1 MRLYKDKPIEN
12 AEEDLLNRADFSN
25 SLADAI
31 LKWRHKESWIIALTG
46 DWGIGKTSV
55 KNLVINRIK
64 TTNQDT
70 RIIEFKPWE
79 WSSQDLIMSA
89 FFTEIASELEL
100 KDDSKKYKRLAEKF
114 RRYNYYL
121 NNIQVVASPAI
132 KVIPLL
138 LGVLLGSS
146 FFIETFPDNSSLE
159 LLPNLIIGVLTIW
172 LVFFEGLGGLFKSVM
187 DRNEHLAKE
196 NNQSITDCKNDI
208 AKSLSKLNEPI
219 LIIIDDIDRL
229 QRNQIFT
236 VMQLVKSNTD
246 FENIVF
252 LLLYSKSV
260 LEKKITDGTQTGHE
274 YMEKIVQ
281 VEFKV
286 PEPDMMLLK
295 KYLIDK
301 LNLILEKIP
310 SNNADQVFD
319 NSYFTD
325 IFYQQGLTS
334 YFTSLRSVY
343 KFLNSFEFNLLSQLD
358 NSYLEVN
365 FIDFIVLETFRIFEP
380 KLYSAI
386 YLNKDLMLGKLQNIN
401 NFTDMSN
408 ENKKDIANTFIKD
421 FGSSRSVNLLKTIF
435 PAFHDYIQ
443 ESFDTNSLEEKLI
456 KNMISHE
463 SRFDRYFMLNIS
475 VNNLSTYRVINFF
488 ENLDNDES
496 TKTYLNNIYEHN
508 KFDSFIEHTF
518 SHLDKIPNNLI
529 NKYFNSLNYLY
540 NQVSD
545 EGMISN
551 KTRVSFLFLDS
562 LKKFKN
568 EQCDILSKF
577 IDENKVSSLLPVIYS
592 RIEKRSENYSINEHD
607 TNIIR
612 GKIATNIESFIKGQL
627 EAFVKHERC
636 VTFLLFWY
644 NYDQNSCKNHISH
657 LLYNPENFFQIYS
670 VFIRTSTTVS
680 SYGTSEDTFVDKEI
694 LSQFISLEN
703 FEQLLTTNSN
713 NSVNDDEL
721 EMKKLFYKTEQD

>member
-1 MRLYKDKPIEN
+1 MYKDKPIEN
-12 AEEDLLNRADFSN
+12 SEEDLLNRADFSN
-25 SLADAI
+25 SLGDAI

-55 KNLVINRIK
+55 KNLVVNRIK

-89 FFTEIASELEL
+89 FFIEIASELEL

-138 LGVLLGSS
+138 LGVILLGSS
-146 FFIETFPDNSSLE
+146 LFIETFPDNSSLE
-159 LLPNLIIGVLTIW
+159 LLSNLIISVLTIW
-172 LVFFEGLGGLFKSVM
+172 LVFFEGIGGLFKSVM

-196 NNQSITDCKNDI
+196 NNQSITDCKDDI

-286 PEPDMMLLK
+286 SEPDMMLLK
-295 KYLIDK
+295 NYLIDK

-334 YFTSLRSVY
+334 YFTSLRSIY

-401 NFTDMSN
+401 SFTEMSD
-408 ENKKDIANTFIKD
+408 EKKKDIANTFIKD

-443 ESFDTNSLEEKLI
+443 ESFDTNSLTEKLI

-463 SRFDRYFMLNIS
+463 SRFNRYFMLNIS

-540 NQVSD
+540 NLVSD

-551 KTRVSFLFLDS
+551 KTRVSFLFSDS

-568 EQCDILSKF
+568 EQYNILSKF
-577 IDENKVSSLLPVIYS
+577 IDENQVSSLLPVIYS
-592 RIEKRSENYSINEHD
+592 RVGKRSENYSINEHD

-612 GKIATNIESFIKGQL
+612 DKIATNIEIFIKDLL
-627 EAFVKHERC
+627 EDYVLHERR
-636 VTFLLFWY
+636 VSFLLCWY
-644 NYDQNSCKNHISH
+644 EYDQSGCKSYISCLIKNPA
-657 LLYNPENFFQIYS
+657 YFFQIYK
-670 VFIRTSTTVS
+670 VFIRSSRTTTN
-680 SYGTSEDTFVDKEI
+680 GIASESIFVDKDLI
-694 LSQFISLEN
+694 AKFIDLGE
-703 FEQLLTTNSN
+703 FEQLLIMNSASSTNN
-713 NSVNDDEL
+713 NEL
-721 EMKKLFYKTEQD
+721 EMKDLFYVPSED

>member
-1 MRLYKDKPIEN
+1 MYKDKPIEN

-31 LKWRHKESWIIALTG
+31 LKWKHKESWIIALTG

-55 KNLVINRIK
+55 KNLIVNKIQITEPKTIIIN
-64 TTNQDT
+64 
-70 RIIEFKPWE
+70 FSPWE
-79 WSSQDLIMSA
+79 WSSQDLITSA
-89 FFTEIASELEL
+89 FFKEIAIELEIS
-100 KDDSKKYKRLAEKF
+100 DENKKHKALAEQF
-114 RRYNYYL
+114 RTYLYYL
-121 NNIQVVASPAI
+121 NNITVITRPVI
-132 KVIPLL
+132 KIP
-138 LGVLLGSS
+138 S
-146 FFIETFPDNSSLE
+146 
-159 LLPNLIIGVLTIW
+159 LIIGILVLGSLYIEKEFSTELLANFILIVLASW
-172 LVFFEGLGGLFKSVM
+172 LIIFEGLGGLLKSVA
-187 DRNEHLAKE
+187 DRREHLASRASR
-196 NNQSITDCKNDI
+196 SITELKASI
-208 AKSLSKLNEPI
+208 SEELSKIDQPI

-229 QRNQIFT
+229 ERHQILT

-252 LLLYSKSV
+252 LLLYSKTV
-260 LEKKITDGTQTGHE
+260 LEKKITDNTQTGHE

-286 PEPDMMLLK
+286 PEPDMILLR

-310 SNNADQVFD
+310 SNNSDQVFD

-334 YFTSLRSVY
+334 YFTNLRSVY
-343 KFLNSFEFNLLSQLD
+343 KLLNSFEFNLLSQLD

-386 YLNKDLMLGKLQNIN
+386 HLNKDLMLGKLQNIN
-401 NFTDMSN
+401 NFTDMSD
-408 ENKKDIANTFIKD
+408 EKKKDIANTFVKD

-540 NQVSD
+540 NLVSD

-551 KTRVSFLFLDS
+551 KTRVSFLFFDS

-568 EQCDILSKF
+568 EQYDILRKF
-577 IDENKVSSLLPVIYS
+577 IDENKVSSLLPAIYS
-592 RIEKRSENYSINEHD
+592 RIEKRNENYSISEQEIN
-607 TNIIR
+607 TIR
-612 GKIATNIESFIKGQL
+612 DKIAANIESFIKDQL
-627 EAFVKHERC
+627 EAFVKHERR

-713 NSVNDDEL
+713 NSVNNGEL
-721 EMKKLFYKTEQD
+721 EMKKLFYKTEED

>member
-1 MRLYKDKPIEN
+1 MYKDKPIEN

-31 LKWRHKESWIIALTG
+31 LKWRNKESWIIALTG

-55 KNLVINRIK
+55 KNLVVNRIK
-64 TTNQDT
+64 TTSQNT

-89 FFTEIASELEL
+89 FFKEVASELEL
-100 KDDSKKYKRLAEKF
+100 RDTSKKYKRLAEKF
-114 RRYNYYL
+114 RKYSYYL
-121 NNIQVVASPAI
+121 NNIQIVASPTV
-132 KVIPLL
+132 KGVPLL
-138 LGVLLGSS
+138 LGILLGCS
-146 FFIETFPDNSSLE
+146 FFIEIFPNNFSLE
-159 LLPNLIIGVLTIW
+159 LLSNLIISVLAVW
-172 LVFFEGLGGLFKSVM
+172 LVFVDGLGGLFKSMV

-196 NNQSITDCKNDI
+196 NSQSVTDFKKDI
-208 AKSLSKLNEPI
+208 AESLSKINDPI

-229 QRNQIFT
+229 QRYQILT
-236 VMQLVKSNTD
+236 VMQLVKSNAD

-260 LEKKITDGTQTGHE
+260 LEKKITDNTQTGHE

-286 PEPDMMLLK
+286 PEPDVFVLRR
-295 KYLIDK
+295 YLIDN
-301 LNLILEKIP
+301 LDLILDKLKH
-310 SNNADQVFD
+310 NNFEHIFD
-319 NSYFTD
+319 NSYFAD
-325 IFYQQGLTS
+325 IFYQQGLAN
-334 YFTSLRSVY
+334 YFTNLRSVY

-358 NSYLEVN
+358 SGYLEIN
-365 FIDFIVLETFRIFEP
+365 FVDFMVLETFRIFEP

-386 YLNKDLMLGKLQNIN
+386 YTNKDLMLGRLQNIYS
-401 NFTDMSN
+401 FTDMSD
-408 ENKKDIANTFIKD
+408 ERKKDIANTFIKD
-421 FGSSRSVNLLKTIF
+421 FGSSHSANLLKTIF

-475 VNNLSTYRVINFF
+475 ANNLSTYRFIDFF
-488 ENLDNDES
+488 DNLENDES
-496 TKTYLNNIYEHN
+496 TKTYLDNIYEHN

-518 SHLDKIPNNLI
+518 SYLDKIPNNLI

-540 NQVSD
+540 NLVSD

-551 KTRVSFLFLDS
+551 KTRVSFLFLES

-568 EQCDILSKF
+568 EQHDILRKF
-577 IDENKVSSLLPVIYS
+577 IDENKVSSLLPTIYS
-592 RIEKRSENYSINEHD
+592 RIEKRNENYSITEQEINTIQHQ
-607 TNIIR
+607 
-612 GKIATNIESFIKGQL
+612 IATNIESFIKNQL
-627 EAFVKHERC
+627 EAFVKHERR

-644 NYDQNSCKNHISH
+644 SYDQSRCKDHISY
-657 LLYNPENFFQIYS
+657 LLYNPENFFQI
-670 VFIRTSTTVS
+670 
-680 SYGTSEDTFVDKEI
+680 
-694 LSQFISLEN
+694 
-703 FEQLLTTNSN
+703 
-713 NSVNDDEL
+713 
-721 EMKKLFYKTEQD
+721 

>member
-1 MRLYKDKPIEN
+1 MYKDKPIEN
-12 AEEDLLNRADFSN
+12 TEEDLLNRENFSN

-31 LKWRHKESWIIALTG
+31 LKWKNKESWIIALTG

-55 KNLVINRIK
+55 KNLVVNRIK
-64 TTNQDT
+64 TINPDT

-89 FFTEIASELEL
+89 FFREIASELEL
-100 KDDSKKYKRLAEKF
+100 GDSSKKYKVLAEKF
-114 RRYNYYL
+114 RRYSYYL
-121 NNIQVVASPAI
+121 NNIQIIASPAI
-132 KVIPLL
+132 KGVPLL
-138 LGVLLGSS
+138 LGILLGGS
-146 FFIETFPDNSSLE
+146 FFVEIFPNNASFE
-159 LLPNLIIGVLTIW
+159 LLSNLIIIVLTSW
-172 LVFFEGLGGLFKSVM
+172 LVFFEGLGGLFKSMM
-187 DRNEHLAKE
+187 DRSEHLASE
-196 NNQSITDCKNDI
+196 SNQSITDFKKDI
-208 AKSLSKLNEPI
+208 AESLSKLNEPI
-219 LIIIDDIDRL
+219 LIVIDDIDRL
-229 QRNQIFT
+229 QRHQIFT
-236 VMQLVKSNTD
+236 VVQLVKSNAD

-252 LLLYSKSV
+252 LLLYSKSI
-260 LEKKITDGTQTGHE
+260 LEKKITDHTQTGHE

-286 PEPDMMLLK
+286 PEPDVFVLRR
-295 KYLIDK
+295 YLIDN
-301 LNLILEKIP
+301 LDLILDELKH
-310 SNNADQVFD
+310 NNFEHIFD

-325 IFYQQGLTS
+325 IFYQQGLAN
-334 YFTSLRSVY
+334 YFTNLRSIY

-358 NSYLEVN
+358 SGYLEVN
-365 FIDFIVLETFRIFEP
+365 FIDFMVLETFRIFEP

-401 NFTDMSN
+401 NFTDMSD
-408 ENKKDIANTFIKD
+408 EKKKNIANTFIKD

-443 ESFDTNSLEEKLI
+443 EAFDTNSLEKKLI

-540 NQVSD
+540 NLVSD

-551 KTRVSFLFLDS
+551 KTRISFLFFDS

-568 EQCDILSKF
+568 EQYDILSKF
-577 IDENKVSSLLPVIYS
+577 IDENKVSSLLPAIYS
-592 RIEKRSENYSINEHD
+592 RIEKINENYSISEQEIN
-607 TNIIR
+607 TIR
-612 GKIATNIESFIKGQL
+612 DKIAANIESFIKDQL
-627 EAFVKHERC
+627 EAFVKHERR

-713 NSVNDDEL
+713 NPVNNGEL
-721 EMKKLFYKTEQD
+721 EMKKLFYKTEED